1 MNKKP
6 LWFVVSLF
14 LVLAV
19 VMSACQSAT
28 PTSAPAATSASAEN
42 TSAPAEPTSVPEA
55 TMAEPTTAPEETTG
69 QCQEG
74 EFCFGLL
81 LVGPYNDNGWS
92 TATYLGAEYAASK
105 MDNARFMYADNV
117 NTSSNP
123 NTTAA
128 QFAEQLL
135 SRGAS
140 AIIFNS
146 DDMKDGVTE
155 FTAAHPD
162 VPVIWLSGDFA
173 WQDGQRYQAD
183 MKNESDLM
191 GQMIYGKM
199 MAGCA
204 AALTTKTGKIGF
216 LGPLIN
222 DETRRLADSAYLGAE
237 YCWKNIAKQTTPLD
251 FKVTWIGMWFNIP
264 GVTLDPTQVADTFF
278 TDGYDVVISG
288 IDSTEAV
295 TEAKKFRDQGSDV
308 YAVQYDY
315 ENACDVA
322 PDACLGVP
330 YFNWGVMMLPMLQSI
345 KDGTYTRQFVW
356 GPPDWTNIN
365 NPDTS
370 AIGFKKSA
378 GLSADNSA
386 KLDSFI
392 SELAG
397 GLNLYTGPLNYQ
409 DGTTFLA
416 DGEVATPQQIWY
428 MPQLLEGMTGDS
440 VAK

>member
-1 MNKKP
+1 MFSKRNW
-6 LWFVVSLF
+6 LIISL
-14 LVLAV
+14 LLIIALAL
-19 VMSACQSAT
+19 SACAKAT
-28 PTSAPAATSASAEN
+28 VVPATAAPATTVPATEAA
-42 TSAPAEPTSVPEA
+42 TVVPATAEPFV
-55 TMAEPTTAPEETTG
+55 
-69 QCQEG
+69 
-74 EFCFGLL
+74 FGIL

-92 TATYLGAEYAASK
+92 TATYVGAQYVESKLPGTKFIYAE
-105 MDNARFMYADNV
+105 NV
-117 NTSSNP
+117 NTSSSP

-135 SRGAS
+135 ERGAK

-173 WQDGQRYQAD
+173 WKDGKRYMAD
-183 MKNESDLM
+183 MKSESDLM
-191 GQMIYGKM
+191 GRIEYGKM

-222 DETRRLADSAYLGAE
+222 DETRRLAAAAYLGAN
-237 YCWKNIAKQTTPLD
+237 YCWKNIAKQTTALD
-251 FKVTWIGMWFNIP
+251 FNVVWIGMWFNIP
-264 GVTLDPTQVADTFF
+264 GVTLDPTQVADNFF
-278 TDGYDVVISG
+278 TTGYDVVISG

-295 TEAKKFRDQGSDV
+295 TEAKKFRDQGKDV

-315 ENACDVA
+315 EAACDVA
-322 PDACLGVP
+322 NDACLGVP
-330 YFNWGVMMLPMLQSI
+330 YFNWGVLMLPVI
-345 KDGTYTRQFVW
+345 KSVQDGTYTRQFVW
-356 GPPDWTNIN
+356 GGPDWTDIN

-370 AIGFKKSA
+370 VVGFKKSA
-378 GLSADNSA
+378 GLSADNST

-392 SELAG
+392 AELAG
-397 GLNLYTGPLNYQ
+397 GLNLWKGPLNYQ
-409 DGTTFLA
+409 DKSVFLA
-416 DGEVATPQQIWY
+416 DGVAATDQQIWY
-428 MPQLLEGMTGDS
+428 LPQLLEGMTGDS

>member
-1 MNKKP
+1 MFSKRTW
-6 LWFVVSLF
+6 LVVSVL
-14 LVLAV
+14 LVLA
-19 VMSACQSAT
+19 MALSACGK
-28 PTSAPAATSASAEN
+28 AASTA
-42 TSAPAEPTSVPEA
+42 APAE
-55 TMAEPTTAPEETTG
+55 TTAPVATDATG
-69 QCQEG
+69 SCG
-74 EFCFGLL
+74 ADEFCFGIL

-92 TATYLGAEYAASK
+92 TATYLGAQYVTEKMSK
-105 MDNARFMYADNV
+105 VRFLYADNV

-135 SRGAS
+135 ARGAKV
-140 AIIFNS
+140 IIFNS

-162 VPVIWLSGDFA
+162 VPVIWLTGDFA
-173 WQDGQRYQAD
+173 WKDGQRYQAD
-183 MKNESDLM
+183 MKSESDLM
-191 GQMIYGKM
+191 GRMEYGKM
-199 MAGCA
+199 IAGCA

-222 DETRRLADSAYLGAE
+222 DETRRLADSAYLGAN
-237 YCWKNIAKQTTPLD
+237 YCWTKVMGNTTPLD

-264 GVTLDPTQVADTFF
+264 GVTLDPTQVADDFYNS
-278 TDGYDVVISG
+278 GYDVVISG

-295 TEAKKFRDQGSDV
+295 TEAKKMRDQGKDV

-315 ENACDVA
+315 EDACSVA

-330 YFNWGVMMLPMLQSI
+330 YFNWGVVMLPVIQSVQ
-345 KDGTYTRQFVW
+345 DGKYTRQFVW
-356 GPPDWTNIN
+356 ASPDWKDIN
-365 NPDTS
+365 NADTS
-370 AIGFKKSA
+370 VVGFKKSD
-378 GLSADNSA
+378 GLSADASA

-397 GLNLYTGPLNYQ
+397 GLNLFTGPMNYQ
-409 DGTTFLA
+409 DGTVFLK
-416 DGEVATPQQIWY
+416 DGEVATDQQIWY

-440 VAK
+440 IAK

>member
-1 MNKKP
+1 MFSKRTW
-6 LWFVVSLF
+6 LVVSVL
-14 LVLAV
+14 LVLA
-19 VMSACQSAT
+19 MALSACGKAASTAAPAET
-28 PTSAPAATSASAEN
+28 TAPAAAD
-42 TSAPAEPTSVPEA
+42 
-55 TMAEPTTAPEETTG
+55 TTG
-69 QCQEG
+69 SCG
-74 EFCFGLL
+74 ADEFCFGIL

-92 TATYLGAEYAASK
+92 TATYLGAQYVTEKMSK
-105 MDNARFMYADNV
+105 VRFLYADNV

-135 SRGAS
+135 ARGAKV
-140 AIIFNS
+140 IIFNS

-162 VPVIWLSGDFA
+162 VPVIWLTGDFA
-173 WQDGQRYQAD
+173 WKDGQRYQAD
-183 MKNESDLM
+183 MKSESDLM
-191 GQMIYGKM
+191 GRMEYGKM
-199 MAGCA
+199 IAGCA

-222 DETRRLADSAYLGAE
+222 DETRRLADSAYLGAN
-237 YCWKNIAKQTTPLD
+237 YCWTKVMGNTTPLD

-264 GVTLDPTQVADTFF
+264 GVTLDPTQVADDFYNS
-278 TDGYDVVISG
+278 GYDVVISG

-295 TEAKKFRDQGSDV
+295 TEAKKMRDQGKDV

-315 ENACDVA
+315 EDACSVA

-330 YFNWGVMMLPMLQSI
+330 YFNWGVVMLPVIQSVQ
-345 KDGTYTRQFVW
+345 DGTYTRQFVW
-356 GPPDWTNIN
+356 DSPDWKDIN
-365 NPDTS
+365 NADTS
-370 AIGFKKSA
+370 VVGFKKSD
-378 GLSADNSA
+378 GLSADASA

-397 GLNLYTGPLNYQ
+397 GLNLFTGPMNYQ
-409 DGTTFLA
+409 DGTVFLK
-416 DGEVATPQQIWY
+416 DGEVATDQQIWY

-440 VAK
+440 IAK